1 MTGVTLDGDSLPGA
15 NASGGAGSSRSVSF
29 EGLSLAGIDSIE
41 ISKTTSADVD
51 ADSPAGT
58 INIRTKRAFD
68 RRGRSI
74 VVQVSGSSHE
84 NLWNGTKSRPGRSVR
99 GRKKLL
105 PNGEINYSDV
115 FLDSRLGVMARVAK
129 HDPTT
134 NRDNII
140 ASSTKQQNH

>member
-1 MTGVTLDGDSLPGA
+1 MLICCAYSSRFIFFFSSRRRHTRCALVTGVQTCALPI
-15 NASGGAGSSRSVSF
+15 
-29 EGLSLAGIDSIE
+29 LAGIDSIE

-74 VVQVSGSSHE
+74 VVQVSGSSHA

-105 PNGEINYSDV
+105 PNGEIKYSDV
-115 FLDSRLGVMARVAK
+115 FLDRRLGVMARVAK
-129 HDPTT
+129 ID
-134 NRDNII
+134 R
-140 ASSTKQQNH
+140 KRVV